1 MKILLFIISLIPS
14 FSLAQI
20 RIDSRRFGMAES
32 EIRPLLEATLDLF
45 PVLEGEKSPPLF
57 ISYHPEGPISLF
69 ERTPRGEIAI
79 RLSSKERYHAQFIYQ
94 FAHELAHVRAK
105 FQPAEHENKWLEET
119 LCEAASLYALRELS
133 RRWGQEAPSLSLK
146 KYRLHLASYADKVL
160 GTRRNLSRESASDFY
175 QKHRQTLRRNS
186 KKRGL
191 NGALAKLILPYL
203 EAHPQ
208 HWASLAHLPRQ
219 KGQSLSEY
227 LDTWQKALP
236 EKHHS
241 FPAHLRSLLLSPP

>member
-1 MKILLFIISLIPS
+1 
-14 FSLAQI
+14 
-20 RIDSRRFGMAES
+20 
-32 EIRPLLEATLDLF
+32 
-45 PVLEGEKSPPLF
+45 VLEGEKSPPLF

-175 QKHRQTLRRNS
+175 SRSLSCLTSRPIHSTGPASLTS
-186 KKRGL
+186 
-191 NGALAKLILPYL
+191 LAKKGK
-203 EAHPQ
+203 
-208 HWASLAHLPRQ
+208 ASVSISTHGKKPSQKNITPFPRTFVAC
-219 KGQSLSEY
+219 SSR
-227 LDTWQKALP
+227 LP
-236 EKHHS
+236 ERGVS
-241 FPAHLRSLLLSPP
+241 F